1 MKKTPLEGWLAA
13 RVPAHDDGTLTERI
27 DRYQLQRLRETVDY
41 VREKSP
47 FYRDLFAGIG
57 VDPVKELKRFSTLPF
72 TTADDLREQGPR
84 MLCCS
89 QDEIERVVTL
99 QSSGTTGPAKRVF
112 FTARDLEATIDFFA
126 HGMATLVEPGATV
139 IIFLPGELPDSVGD
153 LLARGLIRTRVNPV
167 VFGPVRD
174 HSAARAAIMKHP
186 RPCLVGIPT
195 QILALARGDLAGTIP
210 KGWVESVLLST
221 DYVPKAIERELERL
235 WGCRVLTHYGMTET
249 GLGGGVECEAGDGYH
264 LREADLYT
272 EIIDPGTG
280 MPVADGEEGEVVF
293 TTLRRR
299 GMPLVRYR
307 TGDLARLVTPPCPC
321 GTVLKRLGR
330 VRGRIGAELSL
341 KGGGRLLMSAL
352 DEALFP
358 IPGVLDF
365 TAEVRTQGESDQLNL
380 CFHTVERGEEQVA
393 SKVLPALLQ
402 GATGMLFREKL
413 LALGSITFSEG
424 GWPGTGVAKR
434 QIQDNRRGQRSGPL
448 APSLEDGA
456 QNPRPTAS
464 TSTGTLL
471 Q

>member
-1 MKKTPLEGWLAA
+1 VKKTPLEDWLGAKVA
-13 RVPAHDDGTLTERI
+13 AHDDGTLTERI
-27 DRYQLQRLRETVDY
+27 SRYQVRRLRETVDY

-47 FYRDLFAGIG
+47 FYRDLFAG
-57 VDPVKELKRFSTLPF
+57 VDPVTDLNRFSTLPF
-72 TTADDLREQGPR
+72 TTADHLREQGPR
-84 MLCCS
+84 MLCSS

-112 FTARDLEATIDFFA
+112 FTAQDLEATVDFFA

-153 LLARGLIRTRVNPV
+153 LLARALVRTKVNPV
-167 VFGPVRD
+167 VWGPVRD
-174 HSAARAAIMKHP
+174 HAAARAVIMKDP

-249 GLGGGVECEAGDGYH
+249 GLGGGVECAAGDGYH

-272 EIIDPGTG
+272 EIIDTGTG
-280 MPVADGEEGEVVF
+280 LPVADGEEGEVVF
-293 TTLRRR
+293 TTLSRR

-307 TGDLARLVTPPCPC
+307 TGDLARLVTTPCPC

-330 VRGRIGAELSL
+330 VQGRIGREIPL
-341 KGGGRLLMSAL
+341 KEGGRLRMSAL

-365 TAEVRTQGESDQLNL
+365 TAEIRTQGEWDQLNL
-380 CFHTVERGEEQVA
+380 CFHTVEGGEEGVA
-393 SKVLPALLQ
+393 RNALPALLHG
-402 GATGMLFREKL
+402 GATAMLFREKL
-413 LALGSITFSEG
+413 LTLGSITFSEG

-434 QIQDNRRGQRSGPL
+434 QIRDNRRGQRS
-448 APSLEDGA
+448 
-456 QNPRPTAS
+456 
-464 TSTGTLL
+464 
-471 Q
+471 